1 MATEV
6 GIKTVGDRVAL
17 CSPYNPALPPT
28 VDTSTYLTQ
37 PSHPAVDL
45 FVFSPSSE
53 PRGYHRALRRRDYA
67 ACAWYWGSHA
77 ARAARAQ
84 IAQFRAH

>member
-6 GIKTVGDRVAL
+6 GIKIVGDRVSRTAQED
-17 CSPYNPALPPT
+17 T